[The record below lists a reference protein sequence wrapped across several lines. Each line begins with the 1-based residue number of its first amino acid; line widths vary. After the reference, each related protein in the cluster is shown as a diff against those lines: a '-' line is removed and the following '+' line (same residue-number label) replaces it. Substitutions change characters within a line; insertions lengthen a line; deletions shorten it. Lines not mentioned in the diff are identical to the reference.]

1 MKIRSPR
8 RTAAALTEVELL
20 ATENQRRV
28 TPDYNDQEAAGDPMI
43 ERYARQRKES
53 QASKVLDL
61 LDELERSRK

>member
-1 MKIRSPR
+1 
-8 RTAAALTEVELL
+8 VELL